1 MSDTY
6 QAIANSPMGKAV
18 FSAINLPI
26 PVILERWQ
34 PGQKSFIS
42 GGVLVGAAPGSSA
55 VDTVFATLKG
65 APEAK
70 PAVLANTR
78 NANDLQ
84 KQAAAAGLNTD
95 NYTATRE
102 DDSKFKALVFDA
114 TGIESPDD
122 LKTLWEFF
130 QPVIKKLDKC
140 GRVIVIGRTPE
151 TLSGAARVAQRGLEG
166 FTRSVGKEIK
176 RGATVQLVYCEAG
189 AESQLASPLHFFLSP
204 KSAYV
209 SAQVVR
215 VGPAGFDAQS
225 FDWDKPLAGKKALV
239 TGGSRGIG
247 ASIARVLARD
257 GAEVTVLDIP
267 PMAEDLNK
275 VAEEIGGQSLE
286 LDITADD
293 APRVIADAAK
303 KMGGLDILVHNAGV
317 TRDKMLGNM
326 PEGHWDMVMNI
337 NIASQLRINEQLVA
351 DGAMGEG
358 GRIVSISSIAGI
370 AGNLG
375 QTNYGTS
382 KAAVISMIDTY
393 SEEYADKGITVNAVA
408 PGFIETQMTAAIP
421 FTIREAG
428 RRMNAMSQGGQPVDV
443 AETISFFA
451 SPASQGLTGNV
462 VRVCGQMMLG
472 A

>member
-6 QAIANSPMGKAV
+6 QAIANSPMGKAL

-34 PGQKSFIS
+34 PGRTSFIK
-42 GGVLVGAAPGSSA
+42 GRVLVGAAPGSSA

-65 APEAK
+65 APEASA
-70 PAVLANTR
+70 AVLANTA
-78 NANDLQ
+78 NATDLQ
-84 KQAAAAGLNTD
+84 KQAAAAGVSAD

-114 TGIESPDD
+114 TGIEHPDQ
-122 LKTLWEFF
+122 LKALWEFF
-130 QPVIKKLDKC
+130 HPVVKKLDSC
-140 GRVIVIGRTPE
+140 ARVIVIGRTPE
-151 TLSGAARVAQRGLEG
+151 TLTGTARVAQRALEG

-176 RGATVQLVYCEAG
+176 RGSTVQLVYVEAG
-189 AESQLASPLHFFLSP
+189 AESQLAAPLHFFLSP

-215 VGPAGFDAQS
+215 VAQAGFQAETFNWEQ
-225 FDWDKPLAGKKALV
+225 PLAGKKALV

-247 ASIARVLARD
+247 AAIARVLARD

-267 PMAEDLNK
+267 PMAEDLNN
-275 VAEEIGGQSLE
+275 VAAEIGGKTLE
-286 LDITADD
+286 LDITSEQ
-293 APRVIADAAK
+293 APRAIAEAARE
-303 KMGGLDILVHNAGV
+303 MGSLDILVHNAGV

-326 PEGHWDMVMNI
+326 PENFWDMVLNI
-337 NIASQLRINEQLVA
+337 NIASQLRINEQLIA
-351 DGAMGEG
+351 DGGMGDG
-358 GRIVSISSIAGI
+358 GRIISISSIAGI

-382 KAAVISMIDTY
+382 KAAVIGMIDTY
-393 SEEYADKGITVNAVA
+393 SGEYADQGITVNAVA

-428 RRMNAMSQGGQPVDV
+428 RRMNAMNQGGQPVDV
-443 AETISFFA
+443 AETIAFFA
-451 SPASQGLTGNV
+451 SPAAQGLTGNV

>member
-1 MSDTY
+1 MRLRSRKLVTHDLS
-6 QAIANSPMGKAV
+6 QGVLDDQWRGRDPACGLVAIKLDNVYPTEVLPRLVALVLFGWTGMG
-18 FSAINLPI
+18 SRILPI
-26 PVILERWQ
+26 VPNDLSARR
-34 PGQKSFIS
+34 QKHMRR
-42 GGVLVGAAPGSSA
+42 GKRATRLGRLKDRVV
-55 VDTVFATLKG
+55 ATLHIYYIPCVKHIIALVTTFARG
-65 APEAK
+65 AVSVALVP
-70 PAVLANTR
+70 
-78 NANDLQ
+78 
-84 KQAAAAGLNTD
+84 
-95 NYTATRE
+95 
-102 DDSKFKALVFDA
+102 DDS
-114 TGIESPDD
+114 
-122 LKTLWEFF
+122 
-130 QPVIKKLDKC
+130 
-140 GRVIVIGRTPE
+140 
-151 TLSGAARVAQRGLEG
+151 
-166 FTRSVGKEIK
+166 
-176 RGATVQLVYCEAG
+176 Y
-189 AESQLASPLHFFLSP
+189 
-204 KSAYV
+204 
-209 SAQVVR
+209 
-215 VGPAGFDAQS
+215 PAGFDAQS

-382 KAAVISMIDTY
+382 KAAVIGMIDTY

>member
-6 QAIANSPMGKAV
+6 QTIANSPMGKAL
-18 FSAINLPI
+18 FNAINLPI

-42 GGVLVGAAPGSSA
+42 GRVLVGAAPGSTA

-65 APEAK
+65 APEAQ
-70 PAVLANTR
+70 PAVLANTG
-78 NANDLQ
+78 NASDLQ
-84 KQAAAAGLNTD
+84 KQAAAAGVSAD
-95 NYTATRE
+95 NYTATKE

-114 TGIESPDD
+114 TGIETPEQ
-122 LKTLWEFF
+122 LKALWEFF
-130 QPVIKKLDKC
+130 HPVIKKLDKC
-140 GRVIVIGRTPE
+140 ARVLVIGRTPE
-151 TLSGAARVAQRGLEG
+151 TLGGAARVAQRGLEG

-176 RGATVQLVYCEAG
+176 RGSTVQLVYCDAG
-189 AESQLASPLHFFLSP
+189 AESQLAAPLHFFLSP

-215 VGPAGFDAQS
+215 VGASGFDADA

-275 VAEEIGGQSLE
+275 VAEEIQGQTLE
-286 LDITADD
+286 LDITSDE
-293 APRVIADAAK
+293 APRVIAEAAR

-326 PEGHWDMVMNI
+326 PENFWDMVLNI

-351 DGAMGEG
+351 DGALGDG

-382 KAAVISMIDTY
+382 KAAVIGMIDTY

-428 RRMNAMSQGGQPVDV
+428 RRMNAMNQGGQPVDV
-443 AETISFFA
+443 AETIAFFA
-451 SPASQGLTGNV
+451 SPAAQGLSGNV

>member
-1 MSDTY
+1 
-6 QAIANSPMGKAV
+6 
-18 FSAINLPI
+18 
-26 PVILERWQ
+26 
-34 PGQKSFIS
+34 
-42 GGVLVGAAPGSSA
+42 

-151 TLSGAARVAQRGLEG
+151 TLNGAARVAQRGLEG

-215 VGPAGFDAQS
+215 VSAAGFDAQS

-326 PEGHWDMVMNI
+326 PEGHWDMVLNI
-337 NIASQLRINEQLVA
+337 NIASQLRVNEQLVA
-351 DGAMGEG
+351 DGGMGDG

-375 QTNYGTS
+375 QTN
-382 KAAVISMIDTY
+382 
-393 SEEYADKGITVNAVA
+393 
-408 PGFIETQMTAAIP
+408 
-421 FTIREAG
+421 
-428 RRMNAMSQGGQPVDV
+428 
-443 AETISFFA
+443 
-451 SPASQGLTGNV
+451 
-462 VRVCGQMMLG
+462 
-472 A
+472 

>member
-275 VAEEIGGQSLE
+275 VAE
-286 LDITADD
+286 
-293 APRVIADAAK
+293 
-303 KMGGLDILVHNAGV
+303 
-317 TRDKMLGNM
+317 
-326 PEGHWDMVMNI
+326 
-337 NIASQLRINEQLVA
+337 
-351 DGAMGEG
+351 
-358 GRIVSISSIAGI
+358 
-370 AGNLG
+370 
-375 QTNYGTS
+375 
-382 KAAVISMIDTY
+382 
-393 SEEYADKGITVNAVA
+393 
-408 PGFIETQMTAAIP
+408 
-421 FTIREAG
+421 
-428 RRMNAMSQGGQPVDV
+428 
-443 AETISFFA
+443 
-451 SPASQGLTGNV
+451 
-462 VRVCGQMMLG
+462 
-472 A
+472 

>member
-1 MSDTY
+1 ML
-6 QAIANSPMGKAV
+6 GKGHDHERDLSGNCQLPHGQGR
-18 FSAINLPI
+18 FQRLNLPI
-26 PVILERWQ
+26 LVILERWR
-34 PGQKSFIS
+34 PARNPLSA
-42 GGVLVGAAPGSSA
+42 VACWWVPPGSSA

-215 VGPAGFDAQS
+215 VSAAGFDAQS

-257 GAEVTVLDIP
+257 GAEVAVLDIP
-267 PMAEDLNK
+267 
-275 VAEEIGGQSLE
+275 
-286 LDITADD
+286 
-293 APRVIADAAK
+293 AK
-303 KMGGLDILVHNAGV
+303 
-317 TRDKMLGNM
+317 T
-326 PEGHWDMVMNI
+326 
-337 NIASQLRINEQLVA
+337 
-351 DGAMGEG
+351 
-358 GRIVSISSIAGI
+358 
-370 AGNLG
+370 
-375 QTNYGTS
+375 
-382 KAAVISMIDTY
+382 
-393 SEEYADKGITVNAVA
+393 
-408 PGFIETQMTAAIP
+408 
-421 FTIREAG
+421 
-428 RRMNAMSQGGQPVDV
+428 
-443 AETISFFA
+443 
-451 SPASQGLTGNV
+451 
-462 VRVCGQMMLG
+462 
-472 A
+472 